1 MMKYFVLTVLVSF
14 SYVTSSLAQSGTNS
28 PYSQYGL
35 GKLSEQSTGL
45 SRGMNGVGI
54 AFREHNHVNYLNPA
68 SYSCV
73 DSLTFIFDIAMSL
86 QKTNFKEN
94 GKSKN
99 ANNGDFEYAVAT
111 FRAMKNLGISFGLMP
126 YTNVGYN
133 YSSSSSITVPTGLD
147 NDYLKNITSVNTFS
161 GSGGLHQIYIG
172 AGWSPVKSFS
182 VGVNVNYLFGNAT
195 NEVDNTFSDTSV
207 KPLTY
212 LYYTR
217 VNSLKLDFG
226 VSYTHVIDKKRQV
239 TVGLTY
245 TPGHKLGTDSECSII
260 SGSSTSV
267 RDTTVY
273 VANNAFAI
281 PTQFGIGLSYKY
293 GSKWL
298 LGFDYTLQKW
308 ASIESVA
315 YVKDGVAFA
324 MSDAFSNRYKVNFG
338 GQYCQDEYGRSFM
351 DRLRYRFGIGYSS
364 SYLKINGKDG
374 PSEFSLSAGV
384 GIPIMNGWNSRSILN
399 VGVQWQHANAKQL
412 VRENTFLINVGITFN
427 EAWFKKWK
435 FD

>member
-1 MMKYFVLTVLVSF
+1 MMKYFVLTVLVSL
-14 SYVTSSLAQSGTNS
+14 SYVTSSVAQSGTNS

-111 FRAMKNLGISFGLMP
+111 FRAKKNLGISFGLMP

-133 YSSSSSITVPTGLD
+133 YSSSSSITVPMGLD
-147 NDYLKNITSVNTFS
+147 NDYLKEITSTNTFS
-161 GSGGLHQIYIG
+161 GSGGLPQIYIG

-182 VGVNVNYLFGNAT
+182 IGVNVNYLFGNAT
-195 NEVDNTFSDTSV
+195 NEVDNTFSDANV

-281 PTQFGIGLSYKY
+281 PTQLGIGFSYKY
-293 GSKWL
+293 ENKWL

-315 YVKDGVAFA
+315 YVKDGVTFA

-338 GQYCQDEYGRSFM
+338 GQYCQNEYGRSFT

-384 GIPIMNGWNSRSILN
+384 GIPIMNNWNNRSILN

-427 EAWFKKWK
+427 EGWFKKWK